1 MRGSREAVRGLVR
14 HVEGLLLQGTRLHSE
29 ILEIEDDDEEAE
41 RQDSNHLTYITR
53 SSELATAA
61 QVYLRSREED
71 AESAV
76 GQNVVP
82 ILEPPVD
89 PEAQRR
95 EQARQEEM
103 TNALQRAQQAR
114 ERVDQAWHEANE
126 ATNALRLLGIANP
139 KEYLQ
144 PDEDQLTYVSRRH
157 VPPVKVN
164 QEQQRQINTNNRY
177 PRYPTR
183 GSNYTARVYFCLS
196 SPLIALVQPYQLS
209 WKPLKERPSSG
220 FPGST
225 CLGRWCT
232 TLLSQLERS
241 WRS

>member
-1 MRGSREAVRGLVR
+1 MDDGSQVGDEEAKVDGDGGLAAMKSRRKTLRRQITMANKQIESLISVRGSREAVRGLVR

-41 RQDSNHLTYITR
+41 RQDSTHLTYITR

-82 ILEPPVD
+82 IPEPPVD
-89 PEAQRR
+89 PAEAQRR

-114 ERVDQAWHEANE
+114 ERVDQAWHEADE

-144 PDEDQLTYVSRRH
+144 PDEDQLTDISFIASVEVSRLACSFDDC
-157 VPPVKVN
+157 K
-164 QEQQRQINTNNRY
+164 
-177 PRYPTR
+177 
-183 GSNYTARVYFCLS
+183 
-196 SPLIALVQPYQLS
+196 AL
-209 WKPLKERPSSG
+209 
-220 FPGST
+220 
-225 CLGRWCT
+225 CD
-232 TLLSQLERS
+232 
-241 WRS
+241 